1 MRFEDTIGFLIRSRY
16 ASLRDSEKKVA
27 DYVME
32 HEGVCRTSS
41 LEELA
46 KKSGV
51 SQPTVVRFVKALGY
65 SGFRQF
71 RYRLIEEAGSK
82 FRIADQE
89 MTDIQAMYGYP
100 VGRGDDI
107 ELVPSRI
114 IATTVAMLENMQKSI
129 SQEEFK
135 RAILMLSGAKR
146 IHLYCV
152 ENSAATAKDL
162 LTKFLYLGKDCRYAE
177 DYYIQQITA
186 AALTPE
192 DVAVGISY
200 SGQSKDVVDVMKTA
214 KRAGAKTIAITN
226 FRDSLI
232 GKWSDVM
239 LCGSQEQRLYG
250 DAVFSRT
257 TQIVIVDMIY
267 MGLIAS
273 DYEGCTEQLD
283 KNSRVIRDKAYR

>member
-1 MRFEDTIGFLIRSRY
+1 MRLEDTIGFLIRSRY

-27 DYVME
+27 DYVMK
-32 HEGVCRTSS
+32 HEEVCRSSS

-65 SGFRQF
+65 TGFRQF
-71 RYRLIEEAGSK
+71 RYRLIEEAGS
-82 FRIADQE
+82 RLRNAEQGTI
-89 MTDIQAMYGYP
+89 DIQAMYGYP
-100 VGRGDDI
+100 VKRGDEI

-114 IATTVAMLENMQKSI
+114 IATTIAMLENMQKSI

-135 RAILMLSGAKR
+135 QAIRMLSEAKR

-162 LTKFLYLGKDCRYAE
+162 LTKFLYLGKDCRYDE

-226 FRDSLI
+226 FRESLI

-239 LCGSQEQRLYG
+239 LCSSQEQLLYG
-250 DAVFSRT
+250 DAVFSRA
-257 TQIVIVDMIY
+257 TQIVIADMIY
-267 MGLIAS
+267 LGLIAG
-273 DYEGCTEQLD
+273 DYEHCTEQLD
-283 KNSRVIRDKAYR
+283 RNSRIIRDKAYR